1 MEKELRIIIKI
12 SKIIFLLVAMP
23 LFVMLFSSRVFA
35 LEPSSQ
41 NQANDEITTEEVT
54 APILEINRLME
65 KAKSYSYEIQI
76 GAKNREINTQG
87 IKIERSEYYPKL
99 NLQAGTE
106 YTKNMHDNN
115 IGMVTTVGDMFLNP
129 YTRYQSIMGL
139 VLSYNLFDFGV
150 RRGKLD
156 IAKTSVQI
164 SEIENQEKCQD
175 IYLKVLDIYTKILVI
190 KKQIDINEEIL
201 QIEKANLE
209 IQNRL
214 YKAKQIPKNEINN
227 SEVKV
232 AKIQHRINELRSIL
246 SENLENL
253 SYYTGERYDITSL
266 IIREVE
272 IPQIS
277 ETDPDYTNSIVW
289 KLYEKQI
296 KKKDLEIKVLKRSNY
311 PKVTAYGRYYLY
323 GSDPSSYGSSLG
335 DIGAS
340 NYTIGG
346 TVSMPIFDGLKNR
359 EEIKKAEIEK
369 TQLEIERDKSMA
381 EYKMRLVTLRNNLG
395 YENDQINTDN
405 KILKSLNEKVSNQTR
420 LLSKKLISPKELND
434 AKIEKLEQEIE
445 LTKDNLM
452 KFAIVKSIQIL
463 TNVD

>member
-1 MEKELRIIIKI
+1 MERELRIKI
-12 SKIIFLLVAMP
+12 SRIIFIIVAML
-23 LFVMLFSSRVFA
+23 LFIVLFSNSVFA
-35 LEPSSQ
+35 LEADSSDQ
-41 NQANDEITTEEVT
+41 SDNAVTTEEISEPV
-54 APILEINRLME
+54 LEISRLME
-65 KAKSYSYEIQI
+65 KAKSYSYELQI
-76 GAKNREINTQG
+76 GAKTREINTQG

-106 YTKNMHDNN
+106 YTKNMRDNN

-156 IAKTSVQI
+156 IAKASVQI
-164 SEIENQEKCQD
+164 SEIEEQEKCQD

-201 QIEKANLE
+201 QIEKSNLE
-209 IQNRL
+209 LQNRL
-214 YKAKQIPKNEINN
+214 YKAKQITKNDLNN

-232 AKIQHRINELRSIL
+232 AKVQRRINELRSIL
-246 SENLENL
+246 LENLENL
-253 SYYTGERYDITSL
+253 SYYTGEKYDIADLKIKESPT
-266 IIREVE
+266 
-272 IPQIS
+272 PQLS
-277 ETDPDYTNSIVW
+277 DSDPDYTNSIVW

-335 DIGAS
+335 DISAS

-369 TQLEIERDKSMA
+369 SQLEIERDKSMA
-381 EYKMRLVTLRNNLG
+381 EYKMRLMTLRHNLV
-395 YENDQINTDN
+395 YENDQIKTDN
-405 KILKSLNEKVSNQTR
+405 EILKSLNEKVSNQTR
-420 LLSKKLISPKELND
+420 LLSKKLISPTELND

-463 TNVD
+463 TEVN

>member
-1 MEKELRIIIKI
+1 MERELRIKI
-12 SKIIFLLVAMP
+12 SRIIFIIVAML
-23 LFVMLFSSRVFA
+23 LFIVLFSNSVFA
-35 LEPSSQ
+35 LEADSSDQ
-41 NQANDEITTEEVT
+41 SDNAVTTEEISEPV
-54 APILEINRLME
+54 LEISRLME
-65 KAKSYSYEIQI
+65 KAKSYSYELQI
-76 GAKNREINTQG
+76 GAKTREINTQG

-106 YTKNMHDNN
+106 YTKNMRDNN

-156 IAKTSVQI
+156 IAKASVQI
-164 SEIENQEKCQD
+164 SEIEEQEKCQD
-175 IYLKVLDIYTKILVI
+175 IYLKVLDVYTKILVI

-201 QIEKANLE
+201 QIEKSNLE
-209 IQNRL
+209 LQNRL
-214 YKAKQIPKNEINN
+214 YKAKQITKNDLNN

-232 AKIQHRINELRSIL
+232 AKVQRRINELRSIL
-246 SENLENL
+246 LENLENL
-253 SYYTGERYDITSL
+253 SYYTGEKYDIADLKIKESPT
-266 IIREVE
+266 
-272 IPQIS
+272 PQLS
-277 ETDPDYTNSIVW
+277 DSDPDYTNSIVW

-335 DIGAS
+335 DISAS

-369 TQLEIERDKSMA
+369 SQLEIERDKSMA
-381 EYKMRLVTLRNNLG
+381 EYKMRLMTLRHNLV
-395 YENDQINTDN
+395 YEDDQIKTDN
-405 KILKSLNEKVSNQTR
+405 EILKSLNEKVSNQTR
-420 LLSKKLISPKELND
+420 LLSKKLISPTELND

-463 TNVD
+463 TEVN

>member
-1 MEKELRIIIKI
+1 MERELRIKI
-12 SKIIFLLVAMP
+12 SRIIFIIVAML
-23 LFVMLFSSRVFA
+23 LFIVLFSNSVFA
-35 LEPSSQ
+35 LEADSSDQ
-41 NQANDEITTEEVT
+41 SDNAVTTEEISEPV
-54 APILEINRLME
+54 LEISRLME
-65 KAKSYSYEIQI
+65 KAKSYSYELQI
-76 GAKNREINTQG
+76 GAKTREINTQG

-106 YTKNMHDNN
+106 YTKNMRDNN

-156 IAKTSVQI
+156 IAKASVQI
-164 SEIENQEKCQD
+164 SEIEEQEKCQD
-175 IYLKVLDIYTKILVI
+175 IYLKVLDVYTKILVI

-201 QIEKANLE
+201 QIEKSNLE
-209 IQNRL
+209 LQNRL
-214 YKAKQIPKNEINN
+214 YKAKQITKNDLNN

-232 AKIQHRINELRSIL
+232 AKVQRRINELRSIL
-246 SENLENL
+246 LENLENL
-253 SYYTGERYDITSL
+253 SYYTGEKYDIADLKIKESPT
-266 IIREVE
+266 
-272 IPQIS
+272 PQLS
-277 ETDPDYTNSIVW
+277 DSDPDYTNSIVW

-335 DIGAS
+335 DISAS

-369 TQLEIERDKSMA
+369 SQLEIERDKSMA
-381 EYKMRLVTLRNNLG
+381 EYKMRLMTLRHNLV
-395 YENDQINTDN
+395 YENDQIKTDN
-405 KILKSLNEKVSNQTR
+405 EILKSLNEKVSNQTR
-420 LLSKKLISPKELND
+420 LLSKKLISPTELND
-434 AKIEKLEQEIE
+434 AKIDKLEQEIE

-463 TNVD
+463 TEVN

>member
-1 MEKELRIIIKI
+1 MERELRIKI
-12 SKIIFLLVAMP
+12 SRIIFIIVAML
-23 LFVMLFSSRVFA
+23 LFIVLFSNSVFA
-35 LEPSSQ
+35 LEADSSDQ
-41 NQANDEITTEEVT
+41 SDNAVTTEEISEPV
-54 APILEINRLME
+54 LEISRLME
-65 KAKSYSYEIQI
+65 KVKSYSYELQI
-76 GAKNREINTQG
+76 GAKTREINTQG

-106 YTKNMHDNN
+106 YTKNMRDNN

-156 IAKTSVQI
+156 IAKASVQI
-164 SEIENQEKCQD
+164 SEIEEQEKCQD

-201 QIEKANLE
+201 QIEKSNLE
-209 IQNRL
+209 LQNRL
-214 YKAKQIPKNEINN
+214 YKAKQITKNDLNN

-232 AKIQHRINELRSIL
+232 AKVQRRINELRSIL
-246 SENLENL
+246 LENLENL
-253 SYYTGERYDITSL
+253 SYYTGEKYDIADLKIKESPT
-266 IIREVE
+266 
-272 IPQIS
+272 PQLS
-277 ETDPDYTNSIVW
+277 DSDPDYTNSIVW

-335 DIGAS
+335 DISAS

-369 TQLEIERDKSMA
+369 SQLEIERDKSMA
-381 EYKMRLVTLRNNLG
+381 EYKMRLMTLRHNLV
-395 YENDQINTDN
+395 YENDQIKTDN
-405 KILKSLNEKVSNQTR
+405 EILKSLNEKVSNQTR
-420 LLSKKLISPKELND
+420 LLSKKLISPTELND

-463 TNVD
+463 TEVN

>member
-1 MEKELRIIIKI
+1 MERELRIKI
-12 SKIIFLLVAMP
+12 SRIIFIIVAML
-23 LFVMLFSSRVFA
+23 LFIVLFSNSVFA
-35 LEPSSQ
+35 LEADSSDQ
-41 NQANDEITTEEVT
+41 SDNAVTTEEISEPV
-54 APILEINRLME
+54 LEISRLME

-76 GAKNREINTQG
+76 GAKTREINTQG

-106 YTKNMHDNN
+106 YTKNMRDNN

-156 IAKTSVQI
+156 IAKASVQI
-164 SEIENQEKCQD
+164 SEIEEQEKCQD

-201 QIEKANLE
+201 QIEKSNLE
-209 IQNRL
+209 LQNRL
-214 YKAKQIPKNEINN
+214 YKAKQITKNDLNN

-232 AKIQHRINELRSIL
+232 AKVQRRINELRSIL
-246 SENLENL
+246 LENLENL
-253 SYYTGERYDITSL
+253 SYYTGEKYDIADLKIKESPT
-266 IIREVE
+266 
-272 IPQIS
+272 PQLS
-277 ETDPDYTNSIVW
+277 DSDPDYTNSIVW

-335 DIGAS
+335 DISAS

-369 TQLEIERDKSMA
+369 SQLEIERDKSMA
-381 EYKMRLVTLRNNLG
+381 EYKMRLMTLRHNLV
-395 YENDQINTDN
+395 YENDQIKTDN
-405 KILKSLNEKVSNQTR
+405 EILKSLNEKVSNQTR
-420 LLSKKLISPKELND
+420 LLSKKLISPTELND

-463 TNVD
+463 TEVN

>member
-1 MEKELRIIIKI
+1 MERELRIKI
-12 SKIIFLLVAMP
+12 SRIIFIIVAML
-23 LFVMLFSSRVFA
+23 LFIVLFSNSVFA
-35 LEPSSQ
+35 LEADSSDQ
-41 NQANDEITTEEVT
+41 SDNAVTTEEISEPV
-54 APILEINRLME
+54 LEISRLME
-65 KAKSYSYEIQI
+65 KAKSYSYELQI
-76 GAKNREINTQG
+76 GAKTREINTQG

-106 YTKNMHDNN
+106 YTKNMRDNN

-156 IAKTSVQI
+156 IAKASVQI
-164 SEIENQEKCQD
+164 SEIEEQEKCQD
-175 IYLKVLDIYTKILVI
+175 IYLKVLDVYTKILVI

-201 QIEKANLE
+201 QIEKSNLE
-209 IQNRL
+209 LQNRL
-214 YKAKQIPKNEINN
+214 YKAKQITKNDLNN

-232 AKIQHRINELRSIL
+232 AKVQRRINELRSIL
-246 SENLENL
+246 LENLENL
-253 SYYTGERYDITSL
+253 SYYTGEKYDIADLKIKESPT
-266 IIREVE
+266 
-272 IPQIS
+272 PQLS
-277 ETDPDYTNSIVW
+277 DSDPDYTNSIVW

-335 DIGAS
+335 DISAS

-369 TQLEIERDKSMA
+369 SQLEIERDKSMA
-381 EYKMRLVTLRNNLG
+381 EYKMRLMTLRHNLV
-395 YENDQINTDN
+395 YENDQIKTDN
-405 KILKSLNEKVSNQTR
+405 EILKSLNEKVSNQTR
-420 LLSKKLISPKELND
+420 LLSKKLISPTELND

-463 TNVD
+463 TEVN

>member
-1 MEKELRIIIKI
+1 MERELRIKI
-12 SKIIFLLVAMP
+12 SRIIFIIVAML
-23 LFVMLFSSRVFA
+23 LFIVLFSNSVFA
-35 LEPSSQ
+35 LESDSSDQ
-41 NQANDEITTEEVT
+41 SDNAVTTEEISEPV
-54 APILEINRLME
+54 LEISRLME
-65 KAKSYSYEIQI
+65 KAKSYSYELQI
-76 GAKNREINTQG
+76 GAKTREINTQG

-106 YTKNMHDNN
+106 YTKNMRDNN

-156 IAKTSVQI
+156 IAKASVQI
-164 SEIENQEKCQD
+164 SEIEEQEKCQD

-201 QIEKANLE
+201 QIEKSNLE
-209 IQNRL
+209 LQNRL
-214 YKAKQIPKNEINN
+214 YKAKQITKNDLNN

-232 AKIQHRINELRSIL
+232 AKVQRRINELRSIL
-246 SENLENL
+246 LENLENL
-253 SYYTGERYDITSL
+253 SYYTGEKYDIADLKIKESPT
-266 IIREVE
+266 
-272 IPQIS
+272 PQLS
-277 ETDPDYTNSIVW
+277 DSDPDYTNSIVW

-335 DIGAS
+335 DISAS

-369 TQLEIERDKSMA
+369 SQLEIERDKSMA
-381 EYKMRLVTLRNNLG
+381 EYKMRLMTLRHNLV
-395 YENDQINTDN
+395 YENDQIKTDN
-405 KILKSLNEKVSNQTR
+405 EILKSLNEKVSNQTR
-420 LLSKKLISPKELND
+420 LLSKKLISPTELND

-463 TNVD
+463 TEVN

>member
-1 MEKELRIIIKI
+1 MERELRIKI
-12 SKIIFLLVAMP
+12 SRIIFIIVAML
-23 LFVMLFSSRVFA
+23 LFIVLFSNSVFA
-35 LEPSSQ
+35 LEADSSDQ
-41 NQANDEITTEEVT
+41 SDNAVTTEEISEPV
-54 APILEINRLME
+54 LEISRLME

-76 GAKNREINTQG
+76 GAKTREINTQG

-106 YTKNMHDNN
+106 YTKNMRDNN

-156 IAKTSVQI
+156 IAKASVQI
-164 SEIENQEKCQD
+164 SEIEEQEKCQD
-175 IYLKVLDIYTKILVI
+175 IYLKVLDVYTKILVI

-201 QIEKANLE
+201 QIEKSNLE
-209 IQNRL
+209 LQNRL
-214 YKAKQIPKNEINN
+214 YKAKQITKNDLNN

-232 AKIQHRINELRSIL
+232 AKVQRRINELRSIL
-246 SENLENL
+246 LENLENL
-253 SYYTGERYDITSL
+253 SYYTGEKYDIADLKIKESPT
-266 IIREVE
+266 
-272 IPQIS
+272 PQLS
-277 ETDPDYTNSIVW
+277 DSDPDYTNSIVW

-335 DIGAS
+335 DISAS

-369 TQLEIERDKSMA
+369 SQLEIERDKSMA
-381 EYKMRLVTLRNNLG
+381 EYKMRLMTLRHNLV
-395 YENDQINTDN
+395 YENDQIKTDN
-405 KILKSLNEKVSNQTR
+405 EILKSLNEKVSNQTR
-420 LLSKKLISPKELND
+420 LLSKKLISPTELND

-463 TNVD
+463 TEVN

>member
-1 MEKELRIIIKI
+1 MERELRIKI
-12 SKIIFLLVAMP
+12 SRIIFIIVAML
-23 LFVMLFSSRVFA
+23 LFIVLFSNSVFA
-35 LEPSSQ
+35 LEADSSDQ
-41 NQANDEITTEEVT
+41 SDNAVTTEEISEPV
-54 APILEINRLME
+54 LEISRLME
-65 KAKSYSYEIQI
+65 KAKSYSYELQI
-76 GAKNREINTQG
+76 GAKTREINTQG

-106 YTKNMHDNN
+106 YTKNMRDNN

-156 IAKTSVQI
+156 IAKASVQI
-164 SEIENQEKCQD
+164 SEIEEQEKCQD

-201 QIEKANLE
+201 QIEKSNLE
-209 IQNRL
+209 LQNRL
-214 YKAKQIPKNEINN
+214 YKAKQITKNDLNN

-232 AKIQHRINELRSIL
+232 AKVQRRINELRSIL
-246 SENLENL
+246 LENLENL
-253 SYYTGERYDITSL
+253 SYYTGEKYDIADLKIKESPT
-266 IIREVE
+266 
-272 IPQIS
+272 PQLS
-277 ETDPDYTNSIVW
+277 DSDPDYTNSIVW

-335 DIGAS
+335 DISAS

-369 TQLEIERDKSMA
+369 SQLEIERDKSMA
-381 EYKMRLVTLRNNLG
+381 EYKMRLMTLRHNLV
-395 YENDQINTDN
+395 YEDDQIKTDN
-405 KILKSLNEKVSNQTR
+405 EILKSLNEKVSNQTR
-420 LLSKKLISPKELND
+420 LLSKKLISPTELND

-463 TNVD
+463 TEVN